1 MKKRVLLVEDDP
13 GTIDV
18 MCQEL
23 SFLGYEVI
31 LARNGAE
38 ALEKASA
45 ETPDII
51 VMDIR
56 LPRMDG
62 FQAMTGLRSNSHTRS
77 IPVLASTAMAMP
89 GDKEKCLAAGFNGYI
104 AKPFTHR
111 ELGVALKDLL
121 TNGPDERVSG

>member
-13 GTIDV
+13 GTIEV

-23 SFLGYEVI
+23 GFLGYEVV
-31 LARNGAE
+31 LARTGTE
-38 ALEKASA
+38 ALEKAGT

-62 FQAMTGLRSNSHTRS
+62 FQAIEGIRSNSHTRS

-89 GDKEKCLAAGFNGYI
+89 GDKEKCLAAGFTGYI
-104 AKPFTHR
+104 AKPFTHK
-111 ELGVALKDLL
+111 ELGFALKEMLK
-121 TNGPDERVSG
+121 NGPE

>member
-1 MKKRVLLVEDDP
+1 MKTRVLLAEDDP

-18 MCQEL
+18 MCEEL
-23 SFLGYEVI
+23 AFLGYEVI

-38 ALEKASA
+38 ALKKAA
-45 ETPDII
+45 TEMPDII

-62 FQAMTGLRSNSHTRS
+62 FQAMQGLRSNSRTRS

-89 GDKEKCLAAGFNGYI
+89 GDKEKCLVAGFDGYL
-104 AKPFTHR
+104 AKPFTH
-111 ELGVALKDLL
+111 KDLGAAIKGL
-121 TNGPDERVSG
+121 LKIGSE